1 LIAKQFLYAIDGR
14 LMLGHGFGKPRL
26 LSGLG
31 NTSVIG
37 RPHLTR
43 NLALALGVLS
53 APLARASEHGVSC
66 FVGAGASFRAFG
78 GEHGLGLE
86 PYRLQIGH
94 RLLKLR
100 RNFRAFLDQ
109 PFVLS
114 NILATSH
121 GSLVVLRLEIFHV
134 NVFHG
139 NRFGGYY
146 FTSSDSG
153 RLSRYE
159 FGGWRG
165 GCLHHGFAM
174 ASTGPRSGVTEKL

>member
-1 LIAKQFLYAIDGR
+1 
-14 LMLGHGFGKPRL
+14 
-26 LSGLG
+26 
-31 NTSVIG
+31 
-37 RPHLTR
+37 
-43 NLALALGVLS
+43 
-53 APLARASEHGVSC
+53 
-66 FVGAGASFRAFG
+66 
-78 GEHGLGLE
+78 EHGLGLE

-174 ASTGPRSGVTEKL
+174 ASTGSRSGVTEKLPTGRHRSAKGGANQSARGHVAKYGLGSHGVIVKSGLRHTPAGPVQCTLGRTARHDG